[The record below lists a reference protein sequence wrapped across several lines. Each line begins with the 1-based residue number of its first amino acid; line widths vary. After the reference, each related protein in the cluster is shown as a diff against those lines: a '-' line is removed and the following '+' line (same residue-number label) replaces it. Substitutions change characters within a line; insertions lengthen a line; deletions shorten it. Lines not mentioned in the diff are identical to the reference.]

1 MDSLTIK
8 LRNVDNNNN
17 IENVIKDIYE
27 EGIQE
32 LPSFSDNMIKKIQED
47 IRNTVNKTL
56 QKIKEDEG

>member
-1 MDSLTIK
+1 MD
-8 LRNVDNNNN
+8 NNN

>member
-8 LRNVDNNNN
+8 LKSVDNNNN

-32 LPSFSDNMIKKIQED
+32 LPSFSDNMIQKIQED

-56 QKIKEDEG
+56 QKIQEDEG

>member
-8 LRNVDNNNN
+8 LKSVDNNNN

-56 QKIKEDEG
+56 QKLKEDEG

>member
-8 LRNVDNNNN
+8 LKSVDNNNN

>member
-8 LRNVDNNNN
+8 LKNVDNNNN